1 MLVLSR
7 KIGERIHVGN
17 DITIEVRRVAGNR
30 VTLAVEAPREVRI
43 LRGELKEA
51 AEAFEPE
58 VAPRRPA
65 PTSAETFI
73 VSHDSLHFNA
83 VDAPR
88 FGIETLA
95 STRCLWFCRADDRHF
110 AAAGSNE
117 LASTSRPLRVRHR

>member
-7 KIGERIHVGN
+7 KIGEKIHVGN

-58 VAPRRPA
+58 PTPEPRRRLPL
-65 PTSAETFI
+65 SADTFI
-73 VSHDSLHFNA
+73 ISHDRMHLPPTMPH
-83 VDAPR
+83 VL
-88 FGIETLA
+88 G
-95 STRCLWFCRADDRHF
+95 
-110 AAAGSNE
+110 
-117 LASTSRPLRVRHR
+117 